1 MTSLITQPTMLTQA
15 AGDLRGIG
23 SAIDEATNA
32 SARKTT
38 ALLAAADDEV
48 SIAIA
53 KLFGVYGQKYQAASA
68 QVAAFQDEF
77 TRALSAAANAYTEAE
92 TAAQELLNGGFKA
105 TVPTPMSGANIALVM
120 GPSGTPIPPLS
131 YLNAIDQL
139 FVQHIHTGFI
149 SQALNLPD
157 ELYPSSGV
165 HNLPLD
171 TSVAQGLTILD
182 NAIRQQISAGNNLV
196 IFGYSQSSTI
206 ATLEMRQLAMLPAA
220 IRPPTDQLSFL
231 LVADPNNPNG
241 GLFERFTGLR
251 FPSLD
256 ITFTGATPD
265 NLYPTTIYTREY
277 DGWADFPRYPINM
290 VSDLNSLLGVAFL
303 HGGYA
308 DLTSTQVNS
317 AIALATDGPTNT
329 QYFMIPTEHLPL
341 LNLVRDIPV
350 VGNPIA
356 DLVEPDLRVIVNL
369 GYGDPN
375 YGYSTSPANV
385 PTPFGL
391 FPHVSQTTIANDLVV
406 GAQQGANAFASDIG
420 TGGFASLPGLSL
432 SGSPSGL
439 SLSGLAQTI
448 TSHSLPAPATLLSPA
463 AIDGFIN
470 ALQSANTN
478 FSNTISQAISKTT
491 SFVLPS
497 ADIAFA
503 LAVSMPTYDANLFLD
518 GIQQAIAGNPVGLIS
533 AIGYPIAAD
542 TALVW
547 VAALPELELALIDV
561 GFTF

>member
-1 MTSLITQPTMLTQA
+1 MTNLITQPTLLTQA
-15 AGDLRGIG
+15 ATDLAGIG
-23 SAIDEATNA
+23 SAIDEATAA
-32 SARKTT
+32 SAHRTT
-38 ALLAAADDEV
+38 ALVAAADDEV
-48 SIAIA
+48 SIAVA
-53 KLFGVYGQKYQAASA
+53 KLFGAYAQKYQAASA
-68 QVAAFQDEF
+68 QVAAFQF
-77 TRALSAAANAYTEAE
+77 KFRQALSAAARAYTEAE
-92 TAAQELLNGGFKA
+92 TAARAMLTGGGS
-105 TVPTPMSGANIALVM
+105 TGPTPMSGANIALIM

-131 YLNAIDQL
+131 YLTSIDQL
-139 FVQHIHTGFI
+139 FVQHLHPGFI

-165 HNLPLD
+165 HNLTLD
-171 TSVAQGLTILD
+171 KSVAQGITILD
-182 NAIRQQISAGNNLV
+182 NAIMQQIGAGNNIV
-196 IFGYSQSSTI
+196 AFGYSQSSTI

-241 GLFERFTGLR
+241 GLFERFVGLR

-265 NLYPTTIYTREY
+265 NLYPTTVYSREY
-277 DGWADFPRYPINM
+277 DGWADFPQYPINV
-290 VSDLNSLLGVAFL
+290 VSDVNALLGVAFL

-308 DLTSTQVNS
+308 DLTSAQVNS
-317 AIALATDGPTNT
+317 AIALATDAPSTT
-329 QYFMIPTEHLPL
+329 QYFMIPTDHLPL

-375 YGYSTSPANV
+375 YGYSTSPANI

-391 FPHVSQTTIANDLVV
+391 FPHVSQTTIANDLVI
-406 GAQQGANAFASDIG
+406 GAQQGATAFAGDIG
-420 TGGFASLPGLSL
+420 TGRFASLPGLSL

-439 SLSGLAQTI
+439 SLSGLTQAV
-448 TSHSLPAPATLLSPA
+448 TSLSLPAPATVLSPA
-463 AIDGFIN
+463 SIDGFIN
-470 ALQSANTN
+470 ALQAANTN
-478 FSNTISQAISKTT
+478 FANTVSAALSKTT
-491 SFVLPS
+491 SFLLPS

-503 LAVSMPTYDANLFLD
+503 LAVSMPAYDANLFLD
-518 GIQQAIAGNPVGLIS
+518 GIQQAIGGNPVGLIN
-533 AIGYPIAAD
+533 AIGYPLAAD

-547 VAALPELELALIDV
+547 VAALPELELALINI